1 MDKEYLKRVGT
12 YAAFAALSIL
22 AIVYVVYHIIN
33 SFSNDIIFEEA
44 QYIIS
49 DEKITA
55 DGYIFRDETILY
67 TPHDGILNSYYSEG
81 EHVKAHSAVASVY
94 PGSSSDAR
102 DALYEIDKKIKLLE
116 KSNVTLGAEAYDT
129 KYIDKQISMMY
140 YLICE
145 KVSFGDFEYASEKTE
160 ELLVLL
166 NKREIITNKRLNFNN
181 EIAVY
186 ESKKQ
191 LLGGG
196 DSSQS
201 EVIKTKESGY
211 YYSSTDGY
219 ETAFTTATLE
229 NITLE
234 AFKTLSKSS
243 PVVYGEDG
251 QYCAGK
257 IVSKHDWYIVMT
269 ADKMPS
275 SEFTEGEKYGI
286 YFPYE
291 AGITIEFT
299 LERTVSTPNDEEAL
313 LIFKTN
319 TVPSDFSFDRRQKT
333 EVVYKSAEGI
343 RIPSSALHLQN
354 GQPGVYI
361 LDENVV
367 RFIKTDIIYEGDG
380 YYISQTEYGEEDT
393 ERRLAEHDRIIIG
406 GKELYDGKTVG

>member
-196 DSSQS
+196 DSSPS

-257 IVSKHDWYIVMT
+257 IVSNHDWYIVMT